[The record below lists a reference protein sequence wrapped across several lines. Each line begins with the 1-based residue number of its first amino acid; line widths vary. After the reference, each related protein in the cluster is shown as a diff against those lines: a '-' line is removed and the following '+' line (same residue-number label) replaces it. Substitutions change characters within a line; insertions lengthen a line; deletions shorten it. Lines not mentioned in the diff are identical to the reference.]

1 LTRNAL
7 AWRVPSK
14 SHVGSLITEILPLA
28 AGAAISPTI
37 LTLSV
42 LILSGP
48 HGKARQTVF
57 TIVNVALMA
66 AFAIFGANYLSHIA
80 GKHHSGKVHTA
91 SLMVDI
97 TLGVVL
103 ILLAVREHFTPA
115 KDTERDQADDASKSK
130 GLAIPR
136 YALLGVVMTITNFTT
151 LALFLPALKVIG
163 VSHSPSSDK
172 LVAEIF
178 LVIVATITAWLPLL
192 LTAVAPKPAARIL
205 GGINQFTTT
214 YKHQIVEG
222 VFLIFGIYLL
232 VKGLRGS

>member
-1 LTRNAL
+1 M
-7 AWRVPSK
+7 
-14 SHVGSLITEILPLA
+14 GSLITEILPLA

-57 TIVNVALMA
+57 TIVNIGVMSAVAV
-66 AFAIFGANYLSHIA
+66 FGANYLGHVA
-80 GKHHSGKVHTA
+80 DKHHSGKVHTG
-91 SLMVDI
+91 SLVVDI

-115 KDTERDQADDASKSK
+115 KDTEKDQADDAAKSK
-130 GLAIPR
+130 GIAIPR

-151 LALFLPALKVIG
+151 LALFLPALKTIA
-163 VSHSPSSDK
+163 VSHAPASDM
-172 LVAEIF
+172 LVAEAF
-178 LVIVATITAWLPLL
+178 LVVVATVTAWLPLL

-205 GGINQFTTT
+205 GDINRFTTT

-222 VFLIFGIYLL
+222 VFFVFGIYLL
-232 VKGLRGS
+232 VKGLRGG